1 MHTCYI
7 SMHACYVTSVMSNSL
22 GPFGLWPARLF
33 CLWDSPGKNTRVSC
47 HALLQEIFLTQGSNP
62 CRLCCRRIL
71 SLAEPPEKPNY
82 GLKKDKSVH
91 LKLVILKS
99 LCRFM
104 FSSSQGY

>member
-1 MHTCYI
+1 MLTVSQSCLTLCDPMDYGP
-7 SMHACYVTSVMSNSL
+7 SGSSVH
-22 GPFGLWPARLF
+22 GIFQARILQWKYYSHF
-33 CLWDSPGKNTRVSC
+33 
-47 HALLQEIFLTQGSNP
+47 LLQEIFLTQGSNP